1 MNIVIFWF
9 KFEFWSKLKVL
20 IDGIFF
26 IVVLINEIESLKC
39 FLLNFGEV
47 LICDSCFVVIN
58 F

>member
-26 IVVLINEIESLKC
+26 FVVLINEIESLKC

-47 LICDSCFVVIN
+47 FICDSCFVVIN